1 MKKEDKEKREKEK
14 KEKVLQSREGKN
26 SCMYAVVSV
35 LVAGLL
41 IFNSYTMRGETA
53 DMAGALGLINILF
66 AVLGIKGGID
76 GIKETDR
83 RYGAAWIGL
92 IVSALVFVVMVLIFL
107 GGLS

>member
-1 MKKEDKEKREKEK
+1 MKKEDKEKKEKEK

-53 DMAGALGLINILF
+53 DVVGALGLINILF

-83 RYGAAWIGL
+83 RHGAAWIGL
-92 IVSALVFVVMVLIFL
+92 IVSTLVLVVMVLIFL